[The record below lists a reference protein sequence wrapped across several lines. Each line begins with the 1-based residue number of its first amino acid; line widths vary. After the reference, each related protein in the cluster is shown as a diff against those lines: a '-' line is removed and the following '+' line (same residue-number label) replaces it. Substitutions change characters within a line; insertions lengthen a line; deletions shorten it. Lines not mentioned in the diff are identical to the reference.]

1 MVAWIGE
8 EEADSRPEEKND
20 DDIKPGDCVKI
31 VNGLFAGYYA
41 IVLDSSYGDEWEIN
55 YFEKR
60 YGDWV
65 IKEGDIDSRPSK
77 DLKKIESQIYGRSRC
92 RYKYTFME

>member
-1 MVAWIGE
+1 MDEE

-31 VNGLFAGYYA
+31 VDGLFAGYYA
-41 IVLDSSYGDEWEIN
+41 IVLDFSDGDEWDI
-55 YFEKR
+55 FEKR

-77 DLKKIESQIYGRSRC
+77 YLKKIESQIYGRSHC